1 MTLIYSFKE
10 LKRQNLGVNKLTN
23 LGGCHLNEE

>member
-1 MTLIYSFKE
+1 MTPIYSFKE
-10 LKRQNLGVNKLTN
+10 LKRQNPAVNKHTN